1 MDVQE
6 LIGALFNIA
15 LVIMIVATMVSAG
28 FTTTFANLGAVLSR
42 VGLVVLVLVTG
53 LVIRP
58 LVGWGTAELFSLAE
72 PAYIAMV
79 LLAVVP
85 GAPLGVKFVMGAK
98 ADVTTGATFQVLL
111 AVVASFTFAPTA
123 NFILDAANLGEGV
136 SLPVADLLKTI
147 VFLQVLPF
155 VVGLLI
161 RHWNEKRAVE
171 WNGFAGKII
180 GPSFLAVVVLALLS
194 SWQMIIDLLGSRTLV
209 AGVVFSVVMI
219 VIGYFVSVGGY
230 TTRAATSMIMPGS
243 NAGPAFAA
251 VAIAFNNDPAI
262 LGAVTAILFM
272 QIIVSPVIGTWMG
285 RDQEDP
291 LAEAEEAMEE
301 DIEMAD
307 EGGTPN
313 G

>member
-1 MDVQE
+1 
-6 LIGALFNIA
+6 LIGSLFNIA

-28 FTTTFANLGAVLSR
+28 FTTTLGNLGAVLSR
-42 VGLVVLVLVTG
+42 VGLVLMVLATG
-53 LVIRP
+53 LIIRP
-58 LVGWGTAELFSLAE
+58 LVGWGTAELFGLSE

-79 LLAVVP
+79 LIAVVP

-123 NFILDAANLGEGV
+123 NFILDAANLGDGV
-136 SLPVADLLKTI
+136 DLPVRDLLITI

-161 RHWNEKRAVE
+161 RHYNERAATE

-180 GPSFLAVVVLALLS
+180 GPSFMAVVVLALLS
-194 SWQMIIDLLGSRTLV
+194 SWRMIIDLLGDRVIV
-209 AGVVFSVVMI
+209 AAVVFTVVMI

-230 TTRAATSMIMPGS
+230 RTRAATALIQPGT

-251 VAIAFNNDPAI
+251 VAIAFGNDPAI
-262 LGAVTAILFM
+262 LGAVTAIIFI
-272 QIIVSPVIGTWMG
+272 QIVVTAPIGTWMG
-285 RDQEDP
+285 RDKDDPRSEDQGKTDSI
-291 LAEAEEAMEE
+291 AESAE
-301 DIEMAD
+301 
-307 EGGTPN
+307 GTPN